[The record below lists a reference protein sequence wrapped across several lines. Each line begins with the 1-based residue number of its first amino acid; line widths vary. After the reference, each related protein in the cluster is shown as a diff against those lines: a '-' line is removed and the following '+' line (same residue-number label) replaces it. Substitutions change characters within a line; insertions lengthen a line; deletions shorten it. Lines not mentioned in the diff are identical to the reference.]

1 MGLSCKRLNG
11 MPGATK
17 AMAFTDSY
25 KHMECPVGMRL
36 QFFLTYGEFVYQCN
50 GGYPS

>member
-11 MPGATK
+11 MPGDTE

-25 KHMECPVGMRL
+25 KHMECPGGMRL
-36 QFFLTYGEFVYQCN
+36 QFFLTYGEFVYSCKRWV
-50 GGYPS
+50 P